1 MSGKEKAEQIEI
13 LQQQKV
19 DTARQ
24 ALGKELLYSENQ
36 KRIEDTKFYPTRD
49 SLSQNKRTLTL
60 TPEMKKEYEE
70 LASEYYKKYEQ
81 QGLYSEEKL
90 EQLKSKAKE
99 YAKKSLMKKYRNE
112 LVNILQKQQMLK
124 SHTPFEHEIIQTQ
137 KLIKVFKHNPTII
150 EEFDENLFLQ
160 ITEHIKIYPDKICFA
175 LKNGLELEEP
185 YGKE

>member
-1 MSGKEKAEQIEI
+1 MREDCIQKAFVNLWNKLSNYYEEILTPILTALQAVPATSNQELVQIENQI
-13 LQQQKV
+13 QNIKRQSHMLQKV
-19 DTARQ
+19 LSDDDIGSAVFMQRKNQ
-24 ALGKELLYSENQ
+24 LEL
-36 KRIEDTKFYPTRD
+36 
-49 SLSQNKRTLTL
+49 
-60 TPEMKKEYEE
+60 E
-70 LASEYYKKYEQ
+70 LE
-81 QGLYSEEKL
+81 
-90 EQLKSKAKE
+90 
-99 YAKKSLMKKYRNE
+99 
-112 LVNILQKQQMLK
+112 NILQKQQMLK